1 MALSLVLLLLS
12 GQTIYSW
19 TDADGVPHYTDNA
32 TTVPKGVKVNA
43 SLSPPTTPGK
53 RWHTDVDACVKALTH
68 ADERRAELKAAEKA
82 LASLKRAYEPCQ
94 RHLETCQKTNT
105 CSRTPAACEVN
116 VKPQETVVKNLRDE
130 VDELPSWLEQMGR
143 WGCFG

>member
-1 MALSLVLLLLS
+1 MALALVLLLVS

-43 SLSPPTTPGK
+43 SLSPSASPAR
-53 RWHTDVDACVKALTH
+53 RWRTDVEACVKALTH
-68 ADERRAELKAAEKA
+68 ADERRNELKAAEKT
-82 LASLKRAYEPCQ
+82 LASMKRAYEPCQ
-94 RHLETCQKTNT
+94 RHLEVCQKSNN
-105 CSRTPAACEVN
+105 CARPPAACDVN
-116 VKPQETVVKNLRDE
+116 VKEQEAVVKDLRDE
-130 VDELPSWLEQMGR
+130 VDELPAWLEKMGR

>member
-1 MALSLVLLLLS
+1 MALALVLLLVS

-32 TTVPKGVKVNA
+32 SAVPKGAKVNA
-43 SLSPPTTPGK
+43 SLSAPASAGK
-53 RWHTDVDACVKALTH
+53 RWRTDIEACVKALTH
-68 ADERRAELKAAEKA
+68 ADERRSELKSAEKT

-94 RHLETCQKTNT
+94 KHLEGCQKTNT
-105 CSRTPAACEVN
+105 CARPPAACDVN
-116 VKPQETVVKNLRDE
+116 VKEQEAVVKDLRDE
-130 VDELPSWLEQMGR
+130 VEELPAWLEKMGR